1 MPVFIYRARDRTGRL
16 IEGSLEADSERG
28 VVVQLRER
36 GYIATTLR
44 EKVTAPSIGEQVRA
58 LSTVPRQDLVL
69 FTRQLAT
76 MVGAGLPLVS
86 ALDVAAR
93 QADSRRLRE
102 VLDEV
107 REGIDAGGS
116 LSGEMAKHP
125 LAFSDLYV
133 NTVHA
138 GEVSGALDRVL
149 AYLADYLER
158 ELELIQRIKTTALY
172 PSIVLTAAGL
182 VGLFAVFVVLPQLV
196 SLFAGL
202 KVALPWPT
210 RVLIFASTTGQRF
223 WYVILMVPLTLILTA
238 VALSRAKAGRMFLDR
253 VLIRMPIV
261 GRLVLKLSLA
271 RFARM
276 FAMVTRSG
284 VPLVEGMEVVARSTG
299 NAVVASA
306 VEQASRSV
314 REGRSIADA
323 LSQSPLFPPMVWRMV
338 TVGEQTG
345 ALEQV
350 LDKIADFYDREVD
363 HMVQRFAA
371 IIEPIMIVGV
381 GGVVAFVAVAML
393 LPLWRLIG
401 TVR

>member
-1 MPVFIYRARDRTGRL
+1 MPVFIYRARDQTGRL

-28 VVVQLRER
+28 VVAQLRER
-36 GYIATTLR
+36 GYVATALH
-44 EKVTAPSIGEQVRA
+44 EQVTAPSVGAQIRA
-58 LSTVPRQDLVL
+58 LSTVPRPDLVL

-86 ALDVAAR
+86 ALDVAAE

-107 REGIDAGGS
+107 REGIEAGGT
-116 LSGEMAKHP
+116 LSDEMAKHP

-138 GEVSGALDRVL
+138 GEVSGALERVL
-149 AYLADYLER
+149 VYLADYLER

-172 PSIVLTAAGL
+172 PSIVLVAAGL
-182 VGLFAVFVVLPQLV
+182 VGLFAVFVVLPMLV

-210 RVLIFASTTGQRF
+210 RVLIWVSTTAQRF
-223 WYVILMVPLTLILTA
+223 WYVVLAIPIALIAA
-238 VALSRAKAGRMFLDR
+238 VITLSRTKGGRMFLDR
-253 VLIRMPIV
+253 VLIRLPII
-261 GRLVLKLSLA
+261 GRLVLKISLA
-271 RFARM
+271 RFTRM
-276 FAMVTRSG
+276 FAMIIRSG
-284 VPLVEGMEVVARSTG
+284 VPLVEGMEVVARSAG
-299 NAVVASA
+299 NTVVASA

-314 REGRSIADA
+314 KEGRPIAAA
-323 LSQSPLFPPMVWRMV
+323 LSRSPLFPPMVWRMV

-350 LDKIADFYDREVD
+350 LDKIADFYDREVNNT
-363 HMVQRFAA
+363 VQRFAA
-371 IIEPIMIVGV
+371 IIEPVMIVGV
-381 GGVVAFVAVAML
+381 GGIVAFVAVAML

-401 TVR
+401 GIH